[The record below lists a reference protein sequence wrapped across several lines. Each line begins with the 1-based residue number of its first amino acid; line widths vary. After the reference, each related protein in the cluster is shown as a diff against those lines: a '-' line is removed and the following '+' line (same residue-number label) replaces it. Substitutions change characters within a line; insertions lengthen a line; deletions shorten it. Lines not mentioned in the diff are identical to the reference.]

1 MLEGQV
7 EIDKRV
13 KMNKTVSKRE
23 TMGLDAHA

>member
-13 KMNKTVSKRE
+13 KTNKTVSKSE
-23 TMGLDAHA
+23 TKGLDAHA